1 MRLPL
6 SLWDLALWIAFAAII
21 LLITSELLSPYYGRI
36 GLVIEKKNIRRVALI
51 LGMLFLASVALQIYG
66 IIMFS

>member
-1 MRLPL
+1 MRIPL
-6 SLWDLALWIAFAAII
+6 SLWDVALWIAFAAIV

>member
-6 SLWDLALWIAFAAII
+6 TLWDIALWIAFATII

-36 GLVIEKKNIRRVALI
+36 GLVIEKKNIRRVAFI
-51 LGMLFLASVALQIYG
+51 LGVLFLASVALQIYG
-66 IIMFS
+66 IIMFG